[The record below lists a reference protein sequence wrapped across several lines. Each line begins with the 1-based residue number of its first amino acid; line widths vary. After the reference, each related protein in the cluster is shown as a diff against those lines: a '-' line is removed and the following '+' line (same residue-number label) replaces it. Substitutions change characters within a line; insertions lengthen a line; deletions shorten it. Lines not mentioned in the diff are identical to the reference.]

1 MGLFSGWFDPVKKKR
16 KLYDMKLEEA
26 MHAQRRGDIKSY
38 AMLSAEAEAIWAEI
52 TELANKK

>member
-52 TELANKK
+52 TELVNKK